1 MKSAY
6 SLALLVTAGTLF
18 TTTTPLR
25 ATDTDDRSST
35 AN

>member
-18 TTTTPLR
+18 TTSTPMR
-25 ATDTDDRSST
+25 ADDTDDRGST